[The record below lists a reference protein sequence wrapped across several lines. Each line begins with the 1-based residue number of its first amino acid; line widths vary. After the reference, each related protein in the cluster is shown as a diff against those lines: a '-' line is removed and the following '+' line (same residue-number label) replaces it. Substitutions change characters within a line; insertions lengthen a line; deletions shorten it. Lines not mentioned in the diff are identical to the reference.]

1 MIILTIKTRLMYTY
15 LFIYIYVM
23 GKLQI
28 WWNFK
33 FPYWKLKLEFPLGGI
48 SIGVSPSGNLNIPS
62 GNSNYNLPWGNLN
75 F

>member
-1 MIILTIKTRLMYTY
+1 
-15 LFIYIYVM
+15 M

-48 SIGVSPSGNLNIPS
+48 SIGVSPSGNLNLPS
-62 GNSNYNLPWGNLN
+62 GNSN
-75 F
+75 